1 MLTAKE
7 IKSII
12 TSGEGYNAEFKVR
25 APSKLRELAEE
36 ICAFANA
43 AGGVLILGVRDDNQ
57 IVGVELDN
65 RNLSAI
71 QNALSEINPPVF
83 ADVYKVEVDEKKLWI
98 IEVNSGEQKPYVLS
112 GAIFVRQ
119 GANSQKLTSVEQMR
133 YFFQQAERIYFDEGP
148 CVAFDVEND
157 LELIWFE
164 EFRMEANLT
173 KAVTQ
178 NQIIQNL
185 RLLTANGIMK
195 NGGVL
200 FFGKHPEDFIDTAVI
215 RCVAFEGITKTQIFD
230 DKVFTGPLVMQYEQA
245 MQWLKG
251 KLNVRYEIE
260 GGGPRKEH
268 WEIPETAFRE
278 AIVNALAHRD
288 YYDKGAKITIELFD
302 DRVEISNPGGLTS
315 AIKPEEFGKRSH
327 SRNPLIFGLFAR
339 IRLVEQIG
347 SGIGRIQ
354 SAMKIARLP
363 IPEFKTQGLFTVIF
377 QRSNSLKATVEEVV
391 RTTVE
396 EMEDT
401 VEETVEEMES
411 TVEETVEE
419 VENTVEETEEIILN
433 AIRNHSKITAKEL
446 MLRTGLSRRGVEY
459 QLDKLKKNNRV
470 QRIGTNKG
478 GKWKV
483 IEKEYPLGYTVEE
496 SVIFAAEEKAE
507 EPVVEIVGATGNII
521 VNAIRKNSKITAKEL
536 MVCTGLSR
544 RGVEYQLDKLK
555 RKNFIERVGPNKGG
569 EWRLIRKDFLL
580 D

>member
-1 MLTAKE
+1 MLTSKE

-12 TSGEGYNAEFKVR
+12 ASGEGYNAEFKVR
-25 APSKLRELAEE
+25 VPSKLRELSEE

-65 RNLSAI
+65 RNISAI
-71 QNALSEINPPVF
+71 QNALNEINPPVF
-83 ADVYKVEVDEKKLWI
+83 ADVYKVEADEKNLWI

-133 YFFQQAERIYFDEGP
+133 YFFQQAERIYFDEAP
-148 CVAFDVEND
+148 CVAFEVEKD
-157 LELIWFE
+157 IELDWFE
-164 EFRMEANLT
+164 EFRVEANLT

-185 RLLTANGIMK
+185 RLLTVNRFMK

-200 FFGKHPEDFIDTAVI
+200 FFGKHPETFFDTALI

-230 DKVFTGPLVMQYEQA
+230 DKVFTGPLVKQYEQA

-354 SAMKIARLP
+354 SAMIRARLP
-363 IPEFKTQGLFTVIF
+363 MPEFKTQGLFTVIF
-377 QRSNSLKATVEEVV
+377 QRLNSL
-391 RTTVE
+391 
-396 EMEDT
+396 
-401 VEETVEEMES
+401 
-411 TVEETVEE
+411 
-419 VENTVEETEEIILN
+419 
-433 AIRNHSKITAKEL
+433 
-446 MLRTGLSRRGVEY
+446 
-459 QLDKLKKNNRV
+459 
-470 QRIGTNKG
+470 
-478 GKWKV
+478 
-483 IEKEYPLGYTVEE
+483 
-496 SVIFAAEEKAE
+496 
-507 EPVVEIVGATGNII
+507 
-521 VNAIRKNSKITAKEL
+521 
-536 MVCTGLSR
+536 
-544 RGVEYQLDKLK
+544 
-555 RKNFIERVGPNKGG
+555 
-569 EWRLIRKDFLL
+569 
-580 D
+580 